1 MAVFIRVYPVAVSAK
16 NFTLVD
22 FFYQLMPGSFGVL
35 AYGKQFFAQNMIE
48 IKRRR
53 MRVVPAAGAPSLC
66 FYLVNQIA
74 PRLLK
79 TLRHQLF
86 AWRVVPT
93 FRLAVFLPRSRRSEH
108 RGAS

>member
-1 MAVFIRVYPVAVSAK
+1 MAVSAK
-16 NFTLVD
+16 NFTLVN

-35 AYGKQFFAQNMIE
+35 TYGKQFFAQNMIE

-53 MRVVPAAGAPSLC
+53 MRVVPAAGAPTLC
-66 FYLVNQIA
+66 FYLVDQIA

-93 FRLAVFLPRSRRSEH
+93 FRLAVFLPRSRWNEH